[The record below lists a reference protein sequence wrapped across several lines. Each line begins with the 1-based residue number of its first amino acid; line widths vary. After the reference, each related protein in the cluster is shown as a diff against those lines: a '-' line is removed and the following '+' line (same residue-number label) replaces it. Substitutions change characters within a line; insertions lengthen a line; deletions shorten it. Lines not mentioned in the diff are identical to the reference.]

1 MSMPA
6 SLVFPGRHQ
15 QRLPLPS
22 HPGISSALAST
33 TPLAQAITSAT
44 QAVAPPSIPQAIT
57 SIPQAAATLALASP
71 AAPAGQ
77 GAGGQVVSGAA
88 GVEHAFVRACV
99 RAGALPLVVGPC
111 AICSCPADRVRA
123 PPWQVARRLYHSL
136 VLRVLRLPRLLLA
149 WCPHLDW

>member
-44 QAVAPPSIPQAIT
+44 QAVAPPSIPQAPP
-57 SIPQAAATLALASP
+57 SIPQAVTPASI
-71 AAPAGQ
+71 AQ
-77 GAGGQVVSGAA
+77 
-88 GVEHAFVRACV
+88 
-99 RAGALPLVVGPC
+99 
-111 AICSCPADRVRA
+111 A
-123 PPWQVARRLYHSL
+123 PP
-136 VLRVLRLPRLLLA
+136 
-149 WCPHLDW
+149 